1 MKYFFDTYALIE
13 VAKNNPDYLD
23 YSSSVVI
30 TTIFNLAE
38 LYYILLKDFSEERA
52 KTVYYKFKECVNEIS
67 DDVIF
72 GAMKFRKQHKSKNL
86 SYADCIGY
94 CLAMQNNLKF
104 LTGDR
109 EFRDMPNVEFAK

>member
-13 VAKNNPDYLD
+13 VAKNNPDYVD

-38 LYYILLKDFSEERA
+38 LYYIILKDFGEERA

-72 GAMKFRKQHKSKNL
+72 GAMKFKQKNKGL
-86 SYADCIGY
+86 SYTDCVGY
-94 CLAMQNNLKF
+94 AYALHHDLKF
-104 LTGDR
+104 LTGDK
-109 EFRDMPNVEFAK
+109 EFKDVANVEFVK